1 VFIRDDGGSGCI
13 KNIGFFF
20 LKLKG
25 QQTIPQGPA
34 FNFFFLVSFTG
45 SVCWVYLFINAPHVW
60 NVSISG
66 RSDVAKT

>member
-1 VFIRDDGGSGCI
+1 MLDFV
-13 KNIGFFF
+13 F

-34 FNFFFLVSFTG
+34 FNFFFFLVSFTG
-45 SVCWVYLFINAPHVW
+45 SVCWVYLFINALHVW